1 MHSAVT
7 YLIAIDVVKKM
18 FSKWSFS
25 SIYKNLLGPAPTIWD
40 LREMAKTASLR
51 LVIKSQTNKNNRP
64 NN

>member
-1 MHSAVT
+1 M
-7 YLIAIDVVKKM
+7 VKKM

-25 SIYKNLLGPAPTIWD
+25 STYKNLLGPAPTIEICVKWQ
-40 LREMAKTASLR
+40 KTASLR